1 MLNAGLFGVVFLG
14 NIQDKQIDRELQKQ
28 NPAIHAKAMGNEK
41 ASIFGKYKPLDHEK
55 VSDLSSTDKAIISDV
70 QTTSKQSALSTVA
83 IFPGIMLIS
92 YLGMIFYFRSRGGY
106 KPIELSEENSSA
118 SQSKISSEEDDSEK

>member
-1 MLNAGLFGVVFLG
+1 
-14 NIQDKQIDRELQKQ
+14 
-28 NPAIHAKAMGNEK
+28 MGNEK
-41 ASIFGKYKPLDHEK
+41 ASIFGKYKPLDHKK